1 MKKWLIILAVVAIV
15 VGLNE
20 WAKKEEAHRLNI
32 VKEVTGHTD
41 ARIVWSEGMSDG
53 EVRNFTYWNGDKCQA
68 VIGIRGDDSY
78 YVSESHCSS
87 NKLTKD

>member
-1 MKKWLIILAVVAIV
+1 MKKWVIIIAVVAII

-20 WAKKEEAHRLNI
+20 WVKKEEARNLTI
-32 VKEVTGHTD
+32 IQEVTGYKD

-53 EVRNFTYWNGDKCQA
+53 EIRNFTYWNGDKCRA
-68 VIGIRGDDSY
+68 VIGIRGDNSY
-78 YVSESHCSS
+78 YVSESHCSR